1 MKRLSVLL
9 LCALLSTL
17 TLGAAVAESPVTVNV
32 TLEGA
37 PVDAQIV
44 VTREG
49 YLRGVYYT
57 DVDEVGAATFA
68 LAWGDY
74 VLTIDHGGG
83 FTGAPVEQRIAVRPP
98 EPLQVEI
105 ALTRQYD
112 PSAFGYYSADPHAHS
127 AVSVDGA
134 TPVRQ
139 LVAVQRAAD
148 LDVLFLSDHN
158 AVGGHAA
165 FLLTA
170 RERGLP
176 AVLSEEITVPEWGHF
191 NAYNLNEDGLVPYVR
206 GRTPAQYAS
215 DARAQGASVFQLN
228 HPASGRFGY
237 LDKADKPGFTL
248 SVFDAWEAANG
259 PWGASNQTSLDTLV
273 ARWNRG
279 ERVTAVGVSDDHDWR
294 DLGVEYGSPR
304 TYARVDGE
312 LTADKWVEAIQK
324 GHAFLTYGPLVYFTS
339 GDAGPGDTLRVARGE
354 PVRFRVTLQ
363 SVAPLIRIETLE
375 NGQAGLL
382 EVEDVP
388 GGREVTFSF
397 ERRFSRAG
405 WIAFRA
411 VARGERFALT
421 NPIWIELE

>member
-17 TLGAAVAESPVTVNV
+17 SLGAAVAESPVTVRV
-32 TLEGA
+32 TLDGA
-37 PVDAQIV
+37 PADARIV

-49 YLRGVYYT
+49 YLRGVHYT

-68 LAWGDY
+68 LAWGNY
-74 VLTIDHGGG
+74 VFTVDHGGG
-83 FTGAPVEQRIAVRPP
+83 FTGAAVERLVEVRPP
-98 EPLQVEI
+98 EPVAVEI
-105 ALTRQYD
+105 ALARQYD
-112 PSAFGYYSADPHAHS
+112 PSEFGYYGADPHAHS

-134 TPVRQ
+134 TPVRA

-176 AVLSEEITVPEWGHF
+176 AVLSEEITAPEWGHF
-191 NAYNLNEDGLVPYVR
+191 NAYNLEQGGLVPYQR

-215 DARAQGASVFQLN
+215 DARARGATVFQLN

-248 SVFDAWEAANG
+248 DVFDAWEAANG
-259 PWGASNQTSLDTLV
+259 PWGASNAASLDALI

-279 ERVTAVGVSDDHDWR
+279 ERVTAVGVSDDHDWL
-294 DLGVEYGSPR
+294 DLGVEYGTPR
-304 TYARVDGE
+304 TYARVEGE
-312 LTADKWVEAIQK
+312 VAAAKWVEAVRN
-324 GHAFLTYGPLVYFTS
+324 GRAFLTYGPLVYFSS
-339 GDAGPGDTLRVARGE
+339 GDAGPGDTLRVTRDE
-354 PVRFRVTLQ
+354 PVRFQVALQ
-363 SVAPLIRIETLE
+363 SVAPLVRLETLE
-375 NGQAGLL
+375 NGRAGFV

-397 ERRFSRAG
+397 ERRFSRSG

-411 VARGERFALT
+411 VAQGERFALT
-421 NPIWIELE
+421 NPIWIEVP